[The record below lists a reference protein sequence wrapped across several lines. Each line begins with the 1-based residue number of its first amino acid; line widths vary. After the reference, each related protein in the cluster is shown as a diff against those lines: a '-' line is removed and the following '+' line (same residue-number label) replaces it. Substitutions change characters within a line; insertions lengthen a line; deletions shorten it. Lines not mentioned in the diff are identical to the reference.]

1 MLNKLT
7 ITEKFRPKTINDL
20 VLLDETKELLRNII
34 NQEQCT
40 HILLSG
46 RAGCGKTSTARVL
59 ANELDAD
66 LLAMNACEVST
77 EEFRNKIKKF
87 TTSLNLF
94 YEKQVVLLDEADSLS
109 PKIQKEMKFFL
120 ENECINTCVIMTT
133 NEIDKIID
141 AIRSRCIE
149 IDYDFELSDE
159 NSYELKKMIFERV
172 RDEIKTEKRE
182 IEEKSA
188 MRVINRFY
196 PDLRRIINYL
206 SVQM

>member
-1 MLNKLT
+1 MLNKLI

-66 LLAMNACEVST
+66 LLAMNACEIST

-109 PKIQKEMKFFL
+109 TKIQKEMKFFL

-149 IDYDFELSDE
+149 IDYDHELSDE

>member
-1 MLNKLT
+1 
-7 ITEKFRPKTINDL
+7 
-20 VLLDETKELLRNII
+20 
-34 NQEQCT
+34 
-40 HILLSG
+40 
-46 RAGCGKTSTARVL
+46 
-59 ANELDAD
+59 
-66 LLAMNACEVST
+66 
-77 EEFRNKIKKF
+77 
-87 TTSLNLF
+87 
-94 YEKQVVLLDEADSLS
+94 
-109 PKIQKEMKFFL
+109 MKFFL
-120 ENECINTCVIMTT
+120 ENECINTCVVMTT

-149 IDYDFELSDE
+149 IDYDHELSDE

-196 PDLRRIINYL
+196 PDLLRIINYL

>member
-20 VLLDETKELLRNII
+20 VLLDETKELLRNIV

-46 RAGCGKTSTARVL
+46 RAGCGKTSTARII

-77 EEFRNKIKKF
+77 EEFRNKIKNF

-109 PKIQKEMKFFL
+109 TKIQKEMKFFL